1 MTLAAKQFSPT
12 AGGLAVPGKGTAAV
26 LLGELQSAYPEL
38 VRFARFL
45 LLGGL
50 AAGVNWL
57 SRFGWSLIAPFEL
70 AVILAHATGMAVAF
84 VTFRAFVFPG
94 SPLPAAVQMT
104 NFVLVNLVGMG
115 VAFVTAVGLARVV
128 FPAVGFTFHAEAIAH
143 GIAVLS
149 PVLTSW
155 IGHRRLSFAGGR

>member
-1 MTLAAKQFSPT
+1 MTLAAKRFGPGPDGLT
-12 AGGLAVPGKGTAAV
+12 TPGAGAGLALLAQLEAAH
-26 LLGELQSAYPEL
+26 PEL
-38 VRFARFL
+38 FRFARFL

-57 SRFGWSLIAPFEL
+57 SRFGWSLVAPFEM
-70 AVILAHATGMAVAF
+70 AVILAHATGMVVAF
-84 VTFRAFVFPG
+84 ATFRVFVFPG

-128 FPAVGFTFHAEAIAH
+128 FPAIGFTFHAEAIAH
-143 GIAVLS
+143 GVAVLS

-155 IGHRRLSFAGGR
+155 IGHRRISFAGGR